1 MPPSVERRRWLVPV
15 ALVAAIAASA
25 TARQPQAPPQP
36 PPAAPQ
42 FQTGIDLIVTEATV
56 VDRSGKVVP
65 GLGPEDF
72 TAEVGGKPRTV
83 VSAELVD
90 YGSVKPGE
98 SKPELDITTNQDEL
112 TGRRILLVVDQI
124 SLRPES
130 RPVIEAAKRWVASL
144 APTDRVGLVVLP
156 PPGPEIE
163 PTTDHQPVID
173 AMSRLSPIGAL
184 PPPFSQYNVSIWEAF
199 RIKEVDVQV
208 RDDVVQRECKG
219 DPRCPDEIDGYSQA
233 LVLDAQSHV
242 QPVLRGFRSLMR
254 NLGAIPGPKHVV
266 LLSSGWPISER
277 EAGGEMALT
286 ASDAANSNVIVHTFT
301 AERWALAAT
310 RSRAPTMSNGVPDKT
325 VLLSSVEMM
334 SGATGGQA
342 VRLAGDGESAFAALR
357 AGMSGYYRIGI
368 RGDAADFDG
377 KPRRISLKV
386 SKPGATLSAYRRLVA
401 GAAPAIT
408 ANEPSAVLNE
418 ALRSPRRLTGL
429 TLRATSYVLQP
440 DEAGSRDVRV
450 ALVAEIARG
459 SAGPARAVAALYGLD
474 GKPVTAVEASPVLT
488 ATGGDVTMA
497 LKAPPAPYILR
508 LAVLDADGRIGSLE
522 RAVDARWKR
531 TGDIETPGF
540 VVFRS
545 TGPGATPQPL
555 LRSLSTAEQLVAQVP
570 FVSTG
575 AAPPQVTF
583 EVKAQGSDSA
593 FVKRAARIGKTSAG
607 IAVAEEMI
615 PASLFPPGRYVVSA
629 TIRPGAAR
637 PFVRAF
643 VVEAAP
649 GVPSAVPGRSTS
661 SHGTAPTSA
670 TAPLALA
677 KPARFSTAAVLD
689 PAFVGPLIDQMA
701 ARPDT
706 AAVRDALTAAKTGPW
721 ATDQTKGPLTASP
734 LAAQFVTGLGRLQK
748 GDLEQAAEA
757 FRAALKVAPD
767 FGPALTYLGAC
778 YAAGQ
783 KDREAAGAWQTA
795 LLRDRTSPLLQR
807 LAIEAWLRAEKPAA
821 AAALVTQARARW
833 PDDPAFVR
841 LAAQA
846 AIADGRVREGIEL
859 VTAMPQPDAPALLA
873 ALAALYDAAQRG
885 APVFDPQRDLE
896 TMQRLRESYAAANGD
911 ALGLVDA
918 WVADAAKRSQR
929 GSEK

>member
-1 MPPSVERRRWLVPV
+1 VPPSVEGRRWLVPLAAAV
-15 ALVAAIAASA
+15 AIVA
-25 TARQPQAPPQP
+25 TAAARQQP
-36 PPAAPQ
+36 PPAGPAVPQ
-42 FQTGIDLIVTEATV
+42 FQTGIDLVVTEATV
-56 VDRSGKVVP
+56 VDRSGRVVP
-65 GLGPEDF
+65 GLGPADF

-90 YGSVKPGE
+90 YATVKPGDTQ
-98 SKPELDITTNQDEL
+98 PDFDISTNQDEL
-112 TGRRILLVVDQI
+112 TSRRIVLVVDQN
-124 SLRPES
+124 SLRPEG
-130 RPVIEAAKRWVASL
+130 RPVIDAARRWVGSL
-144 APTDRVGLVVLP
+144 GPTDHVGLVVLP
-156 PPGPEIE
+156 QPGPEVE
-163 PTTDHQPVID
+163 PSPDHQRVID
-173 AMSRLSPIGAL
+173 AMARLAPVGTM
-184 PPPFSQYNVSIWEAF
+184 PPPLSQYNMTIWEAF
-199 RIKEVDVQV
+199 RIKDFDTSV
-208 RDDVVQRECKG
+208 RDEVIKRECKG
-219 DPRCPDEIDGYSQA
+219 SDITCKDEIEGYAQA
-233 LVLDAQSHV
+233 LSMDAEAQV
-242 QPVLRGFRSLMR
+242 QPVLRGLRSLLR
-254 NLGAIPGPKHVV
+254 NLGTLPGPKHVV
-266 LLSSGWPISER
+266 LLSAGWPISER
-277 EAGGEMALT
+277 EAGAQMAAT
-286 ASDAANSNVIVHTFT
+286 ATDAANANVIVHTFT
-301 AERWALAAT
+301 AERWALSAA
-310 RSRAPTMSNGVPDKT
+310 RSRPPTFTSGVPDRT
-325 VLLSSVEMM
+325 VLLSSVEMV
-334 SGATGGQA
+334 SGATGGQT
-342 VRLAGDGESAFAALR
+342 VRLAGDGEAAFAALS
-357 AGMSGYYRIGI
+357 AGMSGYYRVGI
-368 RGDAADFDG
+368 RGEAGDFDG

-386 SKPGATLSAYRRLVA
+386 AKSGATLSAYRKMVP

-408 ANEPSAVLNE
+408 ANDPSAVLDE

-429 TLRATSYVLQP
+429 GLRATSYVLQP

-450 ALVAEIARG
+450 ALVADIARG
-459 SAGPARAVAALYGLD
+459 APGPARAIAALYGLD
-474 GKPVTAVEASPVLT
+474 GKPVTAGGASADLT
-488 ATGGDVTMA
+488 AAGGSVTLA

-522 RAVDARWKR
+522 RGVDARWKR
-531 TGDIETPGF
+531 TGEIETPGF

-545 TGPGATPQPL
+545 TGPGTPPIPL
-555 LRSLSTAEQLVAQVP
+555 LRTISTAEQLVTQIP

-575 AAPPQVTF
+575 ATPPQVTF

-593 FVKRAARIGKTSAG
+593 FVKRTARIGKTSAG

-629 TIRPGAAR
+629 TIRPGVAR

-661 SHGTAPTSA
+661 SRGPAPGASA

-689 PAFVGPLIDQMA
+689 PGFVGPLIDQMA

-721 ATDQTKGPLTASP
+721 LTDQTKGPLTASP
-734 LAAQFVTGLGRLQK
+734 LAAQFVAGLGRLQK

-757 FRAALKVAPD
+757 FRGALKVAPD

-783 KDREAAGAWQTA
+783 KDREAAGAWQIA

-807 LAIEAWLRAEKPAA
+807 LAIEAWLRADKPAA

-833 PDDPAFVR
+833 PDDPAFAR

-859 VTAMPQPDAPALLA
+859 VTAMPQADAPALLA

-896 TMQRLRESYAAANGD
+896 TMQHLRERYAAANGD

-918 WVADAAKRSQR
+918 WVADTAKRSQR
-929 GSEK
+929 PSGK

>member
-1 MPPSVERRRWLVPV
+1 
-15 ALVAAIAASA
+15 
-25 TARQPQAPPQP
+25 
-36 PPAAPQ
+36 
-42 FQTGIDLIVTEATV
+42 
-56 VDRSGKVVP
+56 
-65 GLGPEDF
+65 
-72 TAEVGGKPRTV
+72 
-83 VSAELVD
+83 
-90 YGSVKPGE
+90 
-98 SKPELDITTNQDEL
+98 
-112 TGRRILLVVDQI
+112 
-124 SLRPES
+124 
-130 RPVIEAAKRWVASL
+130 
-144 APTDRVGLVVLP
+144 
-156 PPGPEIE
+156 
-163 PTTDHQPVID
+163 
-173 AMSRLSPIGAL
+173 
-184 PPPFSQYNVSIWEAF
+184 
-199 RIKEVDVQV
+199 
-208 RDDVVQRECKG
+208 
-219 DPRCPDEIDGYSQA
+219 
-233 LVLDAQSHV
+233 
-242 QPVLRGFRSLMR
+242 
-254 NLGAIPGPKHVV
+254 
-266 LLSSGWPISER
+266 
-277 EAGGEMALT
+277 MALT

-310 RSRAPTMSNGVPDKT
+310 RSRAPAMTNGVPDKT

-342 VRLAGDGESAFAALR
+342 VRLTNDGESALAALR
-357 AGMSGYYRIGI
+357 AGMSGYYRVGI
-368 RGDAADFDG
+368 RGEAADFDG

-386 SKPGATLSAYRRLVA
+386 SKSGATLSAYRRLVA
-401 GAAPAIT
+401 GASPAIT
-408 ANEPSAVLNE
+408 SNEPSAVLNE

-429 TLRATSYVLQP
+429 GLRATSYVLQT
-440 DEAGSRDVRV
+440 DEAGSRDIRV
-450 ALVAEIARG
+450 ALIADISRG
-459 SAGPARAVAALYGLD
+459 APGPARAVAALYGLD
-474 GKPVTAVEASPVLT
+474 GKPVTAVEASADLS
-488 ATGGDVTMA
+488 AAGGDVTMA

-508 LAVLDADGRIGSLE
+508 LAVLDAAGKIGSLE

-531 TGDIETPGF
+531 TGEIETPGF

-545 TGPGATPQPL
+545 TGPGTTPLPL
-555 LRSLSTAEQLVAQVP
+555 LRSLSTAELLVAQVP

-575 AAPPQVTF
+575 TVQPQVTF
-583 EVKAQGSDSA
+583 EVKADGSAAA
-593 FVKRAARIGKTSAG
+593 FLKRTARIGKTDAG
-607 IAVAEEMI
+607 VAVAEETI
-615 PASLFPPGRYVVSA
+615 PASLFPPGRYLVSA

-649 GVPSAVPGRSTS
+649 GVPSAVPSRSTS
-661 SHGTAPTSA
+661 SRGTAPGA
-670 TAPLALA
+670 GGAAPLALA

-721 ATDQTKGPLTASP
+721 PTDQTKGPLTASP
-734 LAAQFVTGLGRLQK
+734 LAAQFVAGLGRLQK
-748 GDLEQAAEA
+748 GELEQAADA

-807 LAIEAWLRAEKPAA
+807 LAIEAWLRADKPAA

-833 PDDPAFVR
+833 PDDPAFAR

-846 AIADGRVREGIEL
+846 AIADGRVREGVEL
-859 VTAMPQPDAPALLA
+859 VAGMPQPDAPALLA

-885 APVFDPQRDLE
+885 TPVFDPVRDLE

-918 WVADAAKRSQR
+918 WVADTTKRSHR
-929 GSEK
+929 ALEK